1 MLFNSFTFAA
11 FLPAVLLLFFVSPH
25 RSRRVLLVL
34 ASYVFYCWE
43 TPAYGLLLLAS
54 TTLDYT
60 VGRLMERTQGL
71 KWRRSLLFCSLAGN
85 LGMLGFFKYADF
97 FGESIFGLG
106 RLLGF
111 DGTWEAYGFVLPVGI
126 SFYTFQTISY
136 SIQVYRKQVQA
147 EHEFITFALYVSFFP
162 QLVAGP
168 IERASHLLPQLKGW
182 NPVTADDLRYGV
194 ERIITGLFMKLVI
207 ADRLAILVDLVF
219 ADPGH
224 YPMLTVWIAALCF
237 SGQIYMDFAGY
248 ASIAIGTAR
257 LFGVRI
263 VENFNCPMAARS
275 VGDFWARWHMTLTSW
290 FRDYVFTPLGGF
302 RKGGA
307 RAAMNG
313 AIVLMLCGL
322 WHGAE
327 WHFVMWGTY
336 HAGLMICYY
345 MIRTARRRLRG
356 GKSQAATT
364 GFRVLPWVVFTLWLN
379 TISGVF
385 FRAPSMSNAWE
396 MLKVMF
402 GVSTRAPA
410 PVEWYAWL
418 FLAFVGGL
426 FAVDFTRAHLKVGA
440 WWGRAPWYVRSMGY
454 ALLAGLTVLGA
465 VSAESPYIYF
475 QF

>member
-1 MLFNSFTFAA
+1 MLFNSFTFAV
-11 FLPAVLLLFFVSPH
+11 FLPAVFLLFYVSPH
-25 RSRRVLLVL
+25 RWRRVLLVL

-43 TPAYGLLLLAS
+43 TPVYGLLLLAS

-60 VGRLMERTQGL
+60 VGRLMERTGGL
-71 KWRRSLLFCSLAGN
+71 KSRRALLLCSLAGN

-97 FGESIFGLG
+97 LGESVIGLG

-111 DGTWEAYGFVLPVGI
+111 EGTWEAYGFILPVGI

-136 SIQVYRKQVQA
+136 SIQVYRKQVPA
-147 EHEFITFALYVSFFP
+147 EHEFVTFALYVSFFP

-168 IERASHLLPQLKGW
+168 IERASHLLPQLKKW
-182 NPVTADDLRYGV
+182 NPVSADDLRYGV

-219 ADPGH
+219 ANPGH
-224 YPMLTVWIAALCF
+224 YPMLTVWIAAFCF

-257 LFGVRI
+257 LFGVHI
-263 VENFNCPMAARS
+263 VENFNYPLAARS
-275 VGDFWARWHMTLTSW
+275 AGDFWARWHMTLTSW

-302 RKGGA
+302 RKGGV
-307 RAAMNG
+307 RSAMNG

-327 WHFVMWGTY
+327 WHFVMWGIY
-336 HAGLMICYY
+336 HAALMTCYY
-345 MIRTARRRLRG
+345 VIRTARRRFRSE
-356 GKSQAATT
+356 KNKAVTA
-364 GFRVLPWVVFTLWLN
+364 GFRVLPWVLFTFWLN
-379 TISGVF
+379 TISCVF
-385 FRAPSMSNAWE
+385 FRASSMDNAWD
-396 MLKVMF
+396 MLKAMF
-402 GVSTRAPA
+402 GVSTGAPA
-410 PVEWYAWL
+410 PVEWYAWV
-418 FLAFVGGL
+418 FLAFVGCL
-426 FAVDFTRAHLKVGA
+426 FAVDFTRAHLNVGT
-440 WWGRAPWYVRSMGY
+440 WWGRVPWYFRSFAY
-454 ALLAGLTVLGA
+454 ALLAGVTVLGA